1 MRNYHVMAAVAI
13 LALGLT
19 AGCQP
24 TDDAATAPA
33 DASATATGIPAAA
46 GAVADASLLTGP
58 VPRCPE
64 LTSPARRDY
73 RIAALRVCEQA
84 TTLDARLKNPG
95 CLAKQQMVKCMGNEE
110 SRHYSV
116 EAFEADERAALQ

>member
-1 MRNYHVMAAVAI
+1 MRNYHVMAAAAI

-19 AGCQP
+19 AGCQR
-24 TDDAATAPA
+24 TDDAAAAPDNTA
-33 DASATATGIPAAA
+33 DAATGAPTA
-46 GAVADASLLTGP
+46 GGTAADASLLTGP

>member
-1 MRNYHVMAAVAI
+1 MRNYHVMAAAAI

-19 AGCQP
+19 AGCQR

-33 DASATATGIPAAA
+33 NTADAATDASATGGTA
-46 GAVADASLLTGP
+46 ADASLLTGP

>member
-1 MRNYHVMAAVAI
+1 MRNYHVMAAVAV

-24 TDDAATAPA
+24 ADDAATAPDNA
-33 DASATATGIPAAA
+33 AEASPETSAA
-46 GAVADASLLTGP
+46 GSTRADASLLTGP

-64 LTSPARRDY
+64 LTSEARRAY
-73 RIAALRVCEQA
+73 RIAALQVCEQA

-95 CLAKQQMVKCMGNEE
+95 CLVKQQMVKCMGNEE